1 MSVPEEQREFAAR
14 VEASLAQDWRPTF
27 ANLSAVT
34 TVPVDDLVH
43 HALVRWVSAGSEAL
57 LSIEPQALADLFAAR
72 DREDWFA
79 VAGIVDWLR
88 AGS

>member
-1 MSVPEEQREFAAR
+1 MSVPPEHRAFAAA
-14 VEASLAQDWRPTF
+14 VEASRRQDWRPTF
-27 ANLSAVT
+27 ENLSAAT

-57 LSIEPQALADLFAAR
+57 LAVEPQALRDLFAAR
-72 DREDWFA
+72 DREDWAA

-88 AGS
+88 AGA

>member
-1 MSVPEEQREFAAR
+1 MSVPPEHRAFAEA
-14 VEASLAQDWRPTF
+14 VTASLAQDWRPTF
-27 ANLSAVT
+27 ANLSAAT
-34 TVPVDDLVH
+34 GVPADDLVH

-57 LSIEPQALADLFAAR
+57 LSVEPAALRDLIAAR
-72 DREDWFA
+72 DREDWAA